1 MLEHIEYKA
10 ASGCLLTASVSPTI
24 SCSKESFVHGRVLY
38 IAEKSPRSDEYSSPD
53 NSPSE
58 ENNAAPT
65 SMQNVKKKQLVSGV
79 NDRRVRGTKSCL
91 EKVEQTT
98 GISKGK
104 SAQFKLQPIDNL
116 SKPNYELQRH
126 RFPEEQ
132 LVSANWKKNILLR
145 HTSDLTS
152 DHMSVKLQQGMTNSP
167 VTPAPLYYPSSSS
180 CGHYTTSVH
189 DCTASMMPCKF
200 QDVCAA
206 NVQAPQFHVPS
217 PEIVPALSVSSGP
230 QPNSI
235 LSPFKCPST
244 KFLKPST
251 SLRSDTVPFPRVRST
266 QKKVT
271 SD

>member
-1 MLEHIEYKA
+1 MLEHVGYKA
-10 ASGCLLTASVSPTI
+10 ASGCLLTASVSPTV
-24 SCSKESFVHGRVLY
+24 SYPKESFVHGRVPY
-38 IAEKSPRSDEYSSPD
+38 IAEKSPTSDEYSSPD

-58 ENNAAPT
+58 ENNAALT

-79 NDRRVRGTKSCL
+79 NDRRVRGTKSYL
-91 EKVEQTT
+91 EKVEQT
-98 GISKGK
+98 ISKRK
-104 SAQFKLQPIDNL
+104 SAQFKLEPIDNS

-132 LVSANWKKNILLR
+132 LVSTSWKKNILLR
-145 HTSDLTS
+145 HTSDLTN
-152 DHMSVKLQQGMTNSP
+152 DRMSVKLQQGMTNSS
-167 VTPAPLYYPSSSS
+167 VTPAPTYYPPQSSSS
-180 CGHYTTSVH
+180 CVHYTTSVH
-189 DCTASMMPCKF
+189 DRTASMMPCKF

-206 NVQAPQFHVPS
+206 HIQVPQFHVPP

-235 LSPFKCPST
+235 PCPFKCPST
-244 KFLKPST
+244 KFFKPST